1 MVHTPTQRVGCGRR
15 AAQPA
20 FVSCISG
27 FGLIRPAIVP
37 GDFGIV

>member
-1 MVHTPTQRVGCGRR
+1 MVHTPTQRVGRGRG

-27 FGLIRPAIVP
+27 LGLIHPAIVS
-37 GDFGIV
+37 GDLGLV